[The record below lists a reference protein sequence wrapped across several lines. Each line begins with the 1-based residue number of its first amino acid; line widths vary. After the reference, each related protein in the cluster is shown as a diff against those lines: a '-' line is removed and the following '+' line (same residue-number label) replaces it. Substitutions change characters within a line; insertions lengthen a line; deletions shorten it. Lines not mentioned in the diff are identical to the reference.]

1 MEAAMAEISS
11 QQAYEEGTAAFHAGK
26 SREDCPYQKDTAAG
40 AEWMS
45 GFEDAA
51 NGTEALSPDEEE

>member
-1 MEAAMAEISS
+1 MAEISS
-11 QQAYEEGTAAFHAGK
+11 QQAYAEGAAAFHDGK
-26 SREDCPYQKDTAAG
+26 SREDCPYERGTAAG

>member
-1 MEAAMAEISS
+1 MEATMAEISS
-11 QQAYEEGTAAFHAGK
+11 QQAYAEGAAAFHDGK
-26 SREDCPYQKDTAAG
+26 SREDCPYERGTAAG